1 MIQLLKR
8 FPLTGNTVCLH
19 CFFCNDISM
28 WMEGEEKSQ
37 FTQGIRNFRL
47 YQTKIIKDFFTIKCP
62 CGSHSS

>member
-8 FPLTGNTVCLH
+8 FPLTGNTVRLH
-19 CFFCNDISM
+19 CFFCKDISM

-37 FTQGIRNFRL
+37 FTQGIKNFRF
-47 YQTKIIKDFFTIKCP
+47 YQTKIIKDFFIIKCP